1 MQFLI
6 VLLAVAVGSLHHA
19 HGLSRAPMLGGQVRG
34 SMVRIPTQLR
44 AMLTEESGS
53 EMVAGGAEVTP
64 RPPGH
69 SSSFPVS
76 VSGASRIELGRIILG
91 IAVFWL
97 TLKLKVKEVAES
109 VASQGGSGAGVGAVS
124 KIVALPGGVKYQDS
138 EVGNDAPV
146 LGDLL
151 VLEGKVLYNGLEL
164 QAAGLDGVRLR
175 YSLGDD
181 DQELQ
186 DQLPA
191 CLAELPRAI
200 VGMQVGGKRQLAL
213 PCPEGLP
220 PYVPPGGVILCNVV
234 LSKALP

>member
-1 MQFLI
+1 MQFL
-6 VLLAVAVGSLHHA
+6 LFFLAIAVGLHHA
-19 HGLSRAPMLGGQVRG
+19 HGLCAPMLGGQVRG

-97 TLKLKVKEVAES
+97 TLKLKVKEVADS
-109 VASQGGSGAGVGAVS
+109 VASQQGGSGAGVGAVS

-138 EVGNDAPV
+138 DVGNDAPV

-200 VGMQVGGKRQLAL
+200 VGMRVGGKRQLAL